1 MSSLINSV
9 LGALT
14 GGQGAQGDQNGAAGG
29 LSGLAKIAMQNPQLL
44 QVVASMFTAGN
55 KHGGLSGMLQKF
67 EQAGLSNQAQ
77 SWVSEGENQAVAPS
91 QIEQVFGH
99 DGIERIAQKAGV
111 SPTETPDLLSQI
123 LPALISGLTPAGR
136 APAQTPNSA
145 DDLMGMLGG
154 LLGKR

>member
-14 GGQGAQGDQNGAAGG
+14 GGAKDGQSGG
-29 LSGLAKIAMQNPQLL
+29 LAGIAKIAMQNPQLM
-44 QVVASMFTAGN
+44 QVVAAMFTAGN

-67 EQAGLSNQAQ
+67 EQAGLSTQAQ
-77 SWVSEGENQAVAPS
+77 SWVSDGENATVAPA

-111 SPTETPDLLSQI
+111 SPAETPDLLSQI
-123 LPALISGLTPAGR
+123 LPSLINGLTPGGR

-145 DDLMGMLGG
+145 DDLLGMLGG

>member
-14 GGQGAQGDQNGAAGG
+14 GGTQDGKSGG
-29 LSGLAKIAMQNPQLL
+29 LSGLAQIAMQNPQLL
-44 QVVASMFTAGN
+44 QVVAAMFTADN
-55 KHGGLSGMLQKF
+55 KHGGLAGMLKKF
-67 EQAGLSNQAQ
+67 ESAGLSNQAQ
-77 SWVSEGENQAVAPS
+77 SWVSDGDNQPVAPA

-111 SPTETPDLLSQI
+111 SPAQTPDLLSQI
-123 LPALISGLTPAGR
+123 LPSLINGLTQGGR
-136 APAQTPNSA
+136 PPAQAPNSA
-145 DDLMGMLGG
+145 GDLLGMLGG